1 MKYLVID
8 EMDKEELAN
17 VITSPNVALH
27 AEEREAGNIPPHV
40 LGDHVI
46 HGDLPQL
53 TQNYRAFKI
62 YETDSPEQLSNIDA
76 LWSVFNIKS
85 WKRWVIPITETGLF
99 TAAYDTYKKKA
110 K

>member
-8 EMDKEELAN
+8 EMSKEEMAK
-17 VITSPNVALH
+17 VVTSPNVALH
-27 AEEREAGNIPPHV
+27 AEERDKGNIPPHV

-53 TQNYRAFKI
+53 TQSYRALKI

-76 LWSVFNIKS
+76 LWTIFNIKT
-85 WKRWVIPITETGLF
+85 WKLWVIPITEASLF
-99 TAAYDTYKKKA
+99 TSAYDKYKKKA

>member
-8 EMDKEELAN
+8 EMSKEEMAK
-17 VITSPNVALH
+17 VVTSPNVALH
-27 AEEREAGNIPPHV
+27 TEEREAGNIPPHV
-40 LGDHVI
+40 LGDHII

-76 LWSVFNIKS
+76 LWTVFELKT
-85 WKRWVIPITETGLF
+85 WKRWVIPITEAGLF
-99 TAAYDTYKKKA
+99 TVALGKYKEKA

>member
-8 EMDKEELAN
+8 EMSKEELAK
-17 VITSPNVALH
+17 VVTSPNVALH
-27 AEEREAGNIPPHV
+27 AEEREKGNIPPHV
-40 LGDHVI
+40 LGDHMI

-76 LWSVFNIKS
+76 LWSVFNIKT

-99 TAAYDTYKKKA
+99 TAAFDKYKKKV